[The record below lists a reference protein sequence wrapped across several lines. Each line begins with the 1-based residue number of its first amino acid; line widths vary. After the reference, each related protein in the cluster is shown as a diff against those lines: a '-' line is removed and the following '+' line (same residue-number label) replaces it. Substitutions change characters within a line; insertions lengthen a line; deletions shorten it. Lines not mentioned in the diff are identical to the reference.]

1 MQVQVN
7 IEFDQILSIL
17 KTLPSGQLKKLKAEL
32 QKESKNTPK
41 GVDLKSLLLSGPVA
55 TSKQLDVI
63 TNNKKAINQ
72 WRTN

>member
-7 IEFDQILSIL
+7 IEFDQILRIL

-63 TNNKKAINQ
+63 ANNKKAINQ